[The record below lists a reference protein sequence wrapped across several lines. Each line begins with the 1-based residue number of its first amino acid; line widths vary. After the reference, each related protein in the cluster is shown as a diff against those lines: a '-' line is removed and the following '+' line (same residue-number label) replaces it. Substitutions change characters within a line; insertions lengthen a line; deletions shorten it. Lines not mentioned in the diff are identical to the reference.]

1 MSEAPNLSSLRAFE
15 AAARHSSF
23 SKAAKELRLSP
34 AAISAQVRKLEAEL
48 GIVLFHRGHRAVS
61 LTEEGDRYG
70 RQVTEGFALLKPA
83 RALPVSSEPRVTIE
97 LDAEFCRQWLLPRLT
112 PEVLDTF
119 GAHLNLR
126 THTDT
131 PRGLP
136 ADTDIA
142 ILWGAMDYNGY
153 KRSTYLRPE
162 LFAVAVPEMGITNL
176 SKACGHRLLHE
187 RDDTWWRAL
196 LESAKLPFP
205 DDAKHLTFSRC
216 DLPIEAAAQGLGIA
230 VGDDVSAERYL
241 ADGRLVRIP
250 GPLLESRNYHLV
262 VRRGRSTGPMPKVV
276 AWLRDEARWFAEA
289 QQRRWEM
296 DATIGA

>member
-1 MSEAPNLSSLRAFE
+1 MSEPPNLSSLRAFE

-23 SKAAKELRLSP
+23 SSAAEELGLSP
-34 AAISAQVRKLEAEL
+34 AAISAQVRKLETEL
-48 GIVLFHRGHRAVS
+48 GIALFHRGHRAVS
-61 LTEEGDRYG
+61 LTEEGERYG
-70 RQVTEGFALLKPA
+70 RQVTAGFALLKPA
-83 RALPVSSEPRVTIE
+83 GVLPASSEPRVTIE
-97 LDAEFCRQWLLPRLT
+97 LDAEFCRQWLLPRVT
-112 PEVLDTF
+112 PEVLDKL

-153 KRSTYLRPE
+153 KRTTYLRPD
-162 LFAVAVPEMGITNL
+162 LFAVAAPELGISCL
-176 SKACGHRLLHE
+176 SCAIGQRLLHE
-187 RDDTWWRAL
+187 RDDTWWRTL
-196 LESAKLPFP
+196 LKHANLPFP

-241 ADGRLVRIP
+241 ADGRLIRIP

-276 AWLRDEARWFAEA
+276 AWLRDEARRFSEA
-289 QQRRWEM
+289 QQGRWE
-296 DATIGA
+296 T